1 MYNKML
7 KILKM
12 FLEVQHKVSSI
23 FLQILTVSAISNYLN
38 WFLEINSHLSMICS
52 RKIKNVFNFLKFQK
66 FSSIRNDIN

>member
-12 FLEVQHKVSSI
+12 FLEIQNKVSSI
-23 FLQILTVSAISNYLN
+23 FLQILTVFAFSNYLN